1 VIDLARI
8 VGFDWDEGNTHKS
21 SDKHG
26 VSQLEA
32 EQVFL
37 DPRVRVMVD
46 EKHSGA
52 EKRFHAYGQDATGRK
67 LQVSFTLRDND
78 SLIRV
83 ISTRSMSRRER
94 SRYEEEA

>member
-1 VIDLARI
+1 MIDLARI
-8 VGFDWDEGNTHKS
+8 VGFDWDHGNARKS
-21 SDKHG
+21 AEKHG

-37 DPRVRVMVD
+37 DPRLRVMVD
-46 EKHSGA
+46 EKHGGA

-67 LQVSFTLRDND
+67 LQVSFTLRDDD

-83 ISTRSMSRRER
+83 ISTRPMSRRER
-94 SRYEEEA
+94 DIYEEET

>member
-8 VGFDWDEGNTHKS
+8 VGFDWDHGNARKS
-21 SDKHG
+21 AEKHS

-37 DPRVRVMVD
+37 DPRLRVMVD

-67 LQVSFTLRDND
+67 LQVSFTLRDDD

-83 ISTRSMSRRER
+83 ISTRPMSRRER
-94 SRYEEEA
+94 DIYEEET

>member
-8 VGFDWDEGNTHKS
+8 VGFDWDHGNARKS
-21 SDKHG
+21 AEKHG

-37 DPRVRVMVD
+37 DPRLRVMVD
-46 EKHSGA
+46 EKHGGA

-67 LQVSFTLRDND
+67 LQVSFTLRDDD

-83 ISTRSMSRRER
+83 ISTRPMSSRER
-94 SRYEEEA
+94 DIYEEET

>member
-1 VIDLARI
+1 MIDLARI
-8 VGFDWDEGNTHKS
+8 VGFDWDHGNARKS
-21 SDKHG
+21 AEKHS

-37 DPRVRVMVD
+37 DPRLRVMVD

-67 LQVSFTLRDND
+67 LQVSFTLRDDD

-83 ISTRSMSRRER
+83 ISTRPMSRRER
-94 SRYEEEA
+94 DIYEEET

>member
-8 VGFDWDEGNTHKS
+8 VGFDWDHGNARKS
-21 SDKHG
+21 AEKHG

-37 DPRVRVMVD
+37 DPRLRVMVD
-46 EKHSGA
+46 EKHGGA

-67 LQVSFTLRDND
+67 LQVSFTLRDDD

-83 ISTRSMSRRER
+83 ISTRPMSRRER
-94 SRYEEEA
+94 DIYEEET

>member
-8 VGFDWDEGNTHKS
+8 VGFDWDHGNARKS
-21 SDKHG
+21 TEKHG

-37 DPRVRVMVD
+37 DPRLRVMVD

-67 LQVSFTLRDND
+67 LQVSFTLRDDD

-83 ISTRSMSRRER
+83 ISTRPMSRRER
-94 SRYEEEA
+94 DIYEEET

>member
-8 VGFDWDEGNTHKS
+8 VGFDWDHGNARKS
-21 SDKHG
+21 TEKHG

-37 DPRVRVMVD
+37 DPRLRVMVD

-67 LQVSFTLRDND
+67 LQVSFTLRDDD

-83 ISTRSMSRRER
+83 ISTRPMSSRER
-94 SRYEEEA
+94 DIYEEET